1 MNHAITIILTVMVT
15 LGGWARGEISIF
27 SCESKIIDIPRSVVS
42 PPPKIEKNEVGLV
55 VYYIGSR
62 LGEVRLDEDQL
73 SKLVENALA
82 EDRSGAPMF
91 GPGYEYVIRDG
102 KGRHFIVFFEYKKGH
117 KSLTGFR
124 AAIAPLADLGSKRAV
139 FVGDPYAGTTF
150 DKTLLAT
157 LKAIT
162 EKRLVE
168 QVVPPN
174 GP

>member
-1 MNHAITIILTVMVT
+1 MVT
-15 LGGWARGEISIF
+15 LSDWAQGEISIF
-27 SCESKIIDIPRSVVS
+27 SCESKVINIPRSVVS
-42 PPPKIEKNEVGLV
+42 PPPEIEKNEVGLV

-62 LGEVRLDEDQL
+62 LGEIRLDEDQF
-73 SKLVENALA
+73 SKLIENAQA
-82 EDRSGAPMF
+82 EDKSGAPMF

-124 AAIAPLADLGSKRAV
+124 AAIAPLADLGSKGAV
-139 FVGDPYAGTTF
+139 FVGDPYAGAIF

-162 EKRLVE
+162 EKRLE
-168 QVVPPN
+168 QASVPN